1 MDKELK
7 EMLVCINE
15 NLKAVVDNQY
25 VLCRELK
32 EIEERL
38 GVYEKKA
45 QPIDMRLK

>member
-7 EMLVCINE
+7 EALTCINE

-32 EIEERL
+32 EIEDKLDKLTGEQQ
-38 GVYEKKA
+38 K
-45 QPIDMRLK
+45 